1 MAEEASFVKEMF
13 RDKAFF
19 KTLFALGIP
28 VAIQHMISSS
38 LNMVDVVMIGQINE
52 ASITAVGLANQ
63 LFFVFILLLF
73 GINSGGAIFT
83 AQFWGR
89 KDTVSVHRATGVCL
103 SFSLAGGV
111 LFTLLALLVPE
122 SIIAL
127 FSNDPQVIGLG
138 ASYMRIVGFSYLF
151 TAVSICMTTAARSVG
166 DAKMP
171 MRASALSL
179 GLNTGLNAVLIFGL
193 LGFPALGVQGAA
205 IATVIARL
213 LEMVIILVTI
223 QTSLHP
229 LKATAREY
237 FSFSRAFAHRV
248 VVKSLPVVANE
259 FFWALGMTLYVA
271 AYSRLGT
278 EAYAAYQIAQTVE
291 RLFFV
296 AAMGIGSAAAVM
308 IGNLLGENRREEAI
322 LYARYLNLLTAIC
335 GVILGGILFAT
346 APLVARFFNVS
357 PIVRQNA
364 VYVMQ
369 VIGVVLTVK
378 MVNALQVIGTLR
390 GGGDTTFSL
399 IMEVSSMYLVGV
411 PMAFLGALVWHLP
424 VYWVVALVSLEE
436 ITKAIAGIGRLLSNK
451 WANTVI
457 DGMGE
462 S

>member
-1 MAEEASFVKEMF
+1 MKEMF
-13 RDKAFF
+13 QDKVFF
-19 KTLFALGIP
+19 KTLFALGVP

-52 ASITAVGLANQ
+52 VSITAVGLANQ
-63 LFFVFILLLF
+63 LAFVLILLLF

-89 KDTVSVHRATGVCL
+89 KDPVSVHRATGVCL

-111 LFTLLALLVPE
+111 LFTLLAMMVPE
-122 SIIAL
+122 FIITL
-127 FSNDPQVIGLG
+127 FSKDPQVIELG
-138 ASYMRIVGFSYLF
+138 VSYLRIIGFSYLF
-151 TAVSICMTTAARSVG
+151 TSVSICLATAARSVG

-171 MRASALSL
+171 MRASAISL
-179 GLNTGLNAVLIFGL
+179 ALNTGLNAVLIFGL
-193 LGFPALGVQGAA
+193 LGFPAMGVRGAA

-213 LEMVIILVTI
+213 LEVVIILYII
-223 QTSLHP
+223 QSTEHP
-229 LKATAREY
+229 LKATISEY
-237 FSFSRAFAHRV
+237 FSFTRDFTRRV
-248 VVKSLPVVANE
+248 IAKSLPVVANE

-278 EAYAAYQIAQTVE
+278 DAYAAYQIAQTVE

-308 IGNLLGENRREEAI
+308 IGNLLGDNRREEAI
-322 LYARYLNLLTAIC
+322 RYARYLNLLTSLS
-335 GVILGGILFAT
+335 GVVLGGVLIVI
-346 APLVARFFNVS
+346 APLVARFFNVPPAVQQS
-357 PIVRQNA
+357 A

-369 VIGVVLTVK
+369 VIGAVLAVK

-390 GGGDTTFSL
+390 GGGDTTYSL
-399 IMEVSSMYLVGV
+399 ILEVSSMYLVGV
-411 PMAFLGALVWHLP
+411 PMAFLGALLWHLP

-436 ITKAIAGIGRLLSNK
+436 VTKAIAGITRLISNK

-462 S
+462 SH